1 MLVSGLA
8 LGLIAGVVVR
18 RTWRPLLDI
27 EVRWLPVLLGSLV
40 LRAIAPFFG
49 TAGLPM
55 YDAALLGTSVS
66 ALMNPRLVGASL
78 VAVGGLLNLSV
89 VLLNAGMPV
98 DLNAVASAGAQ
109 MPLDGLHRNLTP
121 GSQLG
126 LLADIIPIALVRGV
140 YSVGDVVIASGAF
153 LVPFLALARR

>member
-8 LGLIAGVVVR
+8 LGLIAGVIVR

-27 EVRWLPVLLGSLV
+27 EVRWLPVLIGSLA
-40 LRAIAPFFG
+40 LRALAPLFG
-49 TAGLPM
+49 TAALPI
-55 YDAALLGTSVS
+55 YDVALFGTSVS

-89 VLLNAGMPV
+89 VLLNGGMPV

-109 MPLDGLHRNLTP
+109 MPADALHRNLTP
-121 GSQLG
+121 VSQLG

-140 YSVGDVVIASGAF
+140 YSVGDVVIATGAF
-153 LVPFLALARR
+153 LVPFLALVRR